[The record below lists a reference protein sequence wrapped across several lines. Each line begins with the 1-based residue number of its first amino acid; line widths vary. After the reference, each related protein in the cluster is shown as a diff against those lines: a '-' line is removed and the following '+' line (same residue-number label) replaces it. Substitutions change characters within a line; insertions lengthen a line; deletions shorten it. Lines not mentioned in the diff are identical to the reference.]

1 LIALSGLAALEENR
15 TIRKPEA
22 TDSVNGWKSSQ
33 MWHAMIEMMVLGF
46 GDARKFVCDTDFCK
60 GRENV
65 K

>member
-1 LIALSGLAALEENR
+1 
-15 TIRKPEA
+15 
-22 TDSVNGWKSSQ
+22 